1 QPSPGFDEAHWIW
14 SPSAGTQLSEYPAGV
29 HYFRAELILP
39 SDAQVES
46 GQVIVTADNL
56 FVLYVN
62 GQRVGESETDGS
74 AWKNPSRFD
83 IAALLVPGRNVFA
96 VKAVN
101 TLPGPAAL
109 LLTSMVRLA
118 GGAEL
123 TLNSGELWKCSSI
136 EQSNWQE
143 RAFEDGNW
151 SAVRLVGKFGA
162 APWNNVPV
170 PTALTAAS
178 DRVGEVDRMAARV
191 LQEAVR
197 QGATVVEQTPPA
209 NFAWPVGIVFVG
221 DDCSLYRPR
230 GATNSALDSL
240 NVTIFNIRDSRAFP
254 EHDLPSPMKVG
265 RKLLALTPARLG
277 VEPRLLLD
285 AGKGAIGSPS
295 VAFDGESILFSM
307 AREEDP
313 FFHIYRLPS
322 AGGEPQQLTDG
333 PFHDID
339 PAELPDGRIVFTST
353 RIGTFEEYHSP
364 PSRALF
370 VMDATGRNQ
379 HPLTHTMIF
388 DNEPEVMADGR
399 MIFIRS
405 DNFFDRGKVETR
417 LHAIHPDGTSGL
429 MEFGMDAGSEYGGRL
444 RAFNCGS
451 PAPLF
456 DGRVAFLSEQGITVG
471 RPGASQQELQHF
483 RIEAGD
489 VAALPD
495 GRLLCTTAFSEPVDA
510 TTDAQNRAAQGMR
523 YGKIGIVDPQ
533 TQPATFTVLYDTA
546 AAPLHSPVYLGSRPR
561 PPVLR
566 EKVAPQES
574 ADGNATGFLFCQN
587 ARFTKK
593 TTAGWPHVRAVRVL
607 AAEGLTLRSSH
618 SYIVHAGSEVT
629 ELGTVPL
636 APDGSFHIEVPAN
649 TPLSLQMVDAE
660 GRSELNEM
668 SWIFVR
674 PGEQRSCVGCH
685 QNQQAVPSGPGQLA
699 NALQTTPLKLLGQGK
714 PHRFRGNNAAVT
726 GLMELQFDRYREVAG
741 LNRHGESVDLSG
753 GQQVA
758 ALVEVLRTG
767 DVNQK
772 MAAAA
777 RLSVFRDPIAA
788 PALAECLCDK
798 SREVRVAA
806 CMALAACGT
815 RESI

>member
-1 QPSPGFDEAHWIW
+1 MRAMHLIWSALAMVSCWGLAAAEQSSLDHPPIGFDGAHWIW
-14 SPSAGTQLSEYPAGV
+14 SPAADSQLTSYPPGV
-29 HYFRAELILP
+29 NYFRAELILP
-39 SDAQVES
+39 ADAQIDS
-46 GQVIVTADNL
+46 GQLIATVDNL

-62 GQRVGESETDGS
+62 GQRVGESGFDGS
-74 AWKNPSRFD
+74 AWQIPERFD
-83 IAALLVPGRNVFA
+83 IGSLLVPGRNVLA
-96 VKAVN
+96 VKGVN
-101 TLPGPAAL
+101 TAPGPAAL
-109 LLTSMVRLA
+109 LLTAVVRLA
-118 GGAEL
+118 DGTEL
-123 TLNSGELWKCSSI
+123 TLNSGERWKCSSI
-136 EQSNWQE
+136 EQANWQE
-143 RAFEDGNW
+143 LAFEDGNW
-151 SAVRLVGKFGA
+151 AAVRLVGKFGD
-162 APWNNVPV
+162 APWHKISVPPV
-170 PTALTAAS
+170 PTAHS
-178 DRVGEVDRMAARV
+178 ERVGEVDRVAASV
-191 LQEAVR
+191 LQEAAR
-197 QGATVVEQTPPA
+197 QGAVVVERAPPTD
-209 NFAWPVGIVFVG
+209 FLWPDGIVFVG
-221 DDCSLYRPR
+221 DDCSLYRPS

-240 NVTIFNIRDSRAFP
+240 NVTVFNLRDSRAFP

-265 RKLLALTPARLG
+265 HKLFALTPAQPG

-295 VAFDGESILFSM
+295 VAFDGASILFSM
-307 AREEDP
+307 AREDDT
-313 FFHIYRLPS
+313 FFHIYRLSS
-322 AGGEPQQLTDG
+322 AGGQAQQLTDG

-339 PAELPDGRIVFTST
+339 PTELPDGRIVFTST

-370 VMDATGRNQ
+370 AMDGTGQNS

-399 MIFIRS
+399 IIFIRS

-451 PAPLF
+451 PAPLS
-456 DGRVAFLSEQGITVG
+456 DGRVAFLSSQGITLG
-471 RPGASQQELQHF
+471 RPGASERELEHF
-483 RIEAGD
+483 AIEAGD

-495 GRLLCTTAFSEPVDA
+495 GRLLCTTARHAPFEQSDDETADS
-510 TTDAQNRAAQGMR
+510 QNRAPQGMR
-523 YGKIGIVDPQ
+523 YGRIGILDPQ
-533 TQPATFTVLYDTA
+533 SQPATFTLLYDSVTG
-546 AAPLHSPVYLGSRPR
+546 PLHSPVFLGPKPR
-561 PPVLR
+561 PPILR
-566 EKVAPQES
+566 AKVDPQKS
-574 ADGNATGFLFCQN
+574 ADVHATGFLFCQN

-699 NALQTTPLKLLGQGK
+699 MALQTTPHEAVGSGK
-714 PHRFRGNNAAVT
+714 SLT
-726 GLMELQFDRYREVAG
+726 GSEGTTRP
-741 LNRHGESVDLSG
+741 S
-753 GQQVA
+753 
-758 ALVEVLRTG
+758 
-767 DVNQK
+767 
-772 MAAAA
+772 
-777 RLSVFRDPIAA
+777 
-788 PALAECLCDK
+788 PA
-798 SREVRVAA
+798 
-806 CMALAACGT
+806 
-815 RESI
+815 